1 MEGRKDMD
9 DLMDFELEKAS
20 YVVMVVAYLEGED
33 DPDYL
38 TLCSFEDP
46 EEAITFAAA
55 ETPKYVDIFQGNP
68 TWGGKTIKG
77 ALLAVD
83 TLVAAEDGLE
93 DFIGQIFREVV
104 YVKPVEN

>member
-1 MEGRKDMD
+1 MD
-9 DLMDFELEKAS
+9 DLMDFEMPEAL
-20 YVVMVVAYLEGED
+20 YVVMVVAYLEGEEE
-33 DPDYL
+33 PDYL
-38 TLCSFEDP
+38 TLCSFEGP
-46 EEAITFAAA
+46 EEAVKFAEL

-83 TLVAAEDGLE
+83 TLVTDEDGLE

-104 YVKPVEN
+104 YVKPVDK